1 MLGAMAD
8 LITLKEAVNE
18 FHVGVATLYRYLQ
31 KAQLR
36 RYKPGGRTS
45 QGTRTFVDRAELR
58 RLLQPQL
65 VAPAKRGPRHRSGYV
80 RTSRWRA
87 QRERGL
93 IKLKR
98 RKDETDKDWAA
109 RRDAELA
116 AAQDRARRRRL
127 KRRTHTR
134 AMR

>member
-1 MLGAMAD
+1 MAD
-8 LITLKEAVNE
+8 LITLQEAVNE
-18 FHVGVATLYRYLQ
+18 FHLGVATLYRYLQ
-31 KAQLR
+31 KDQLR

-58 RLLQPQL
+58 RLLQPQP
-65 VAPAKRGPRHRSGYV
+65 VTPAKRGPLRRSGYI
-80 RTSRWRA
+80 RTAGWQA

-116 AAQDRARRRRL
+116 GAQDRARGRRR
-127 KRRTHTR
+127 R
-134 AMR
+134 